1 MSGVINYLIDL
12 PFGLRVA
19 IVLFFLIFV
28 VWKLLGK
35 RILWIFSIIPLLLKQ
50 IFRVLYLVIQTIL
63 DILHKKIGWIFATAD
78 EKFAEMGEKADAK
91 LEKWYQQWQGVQK
104 PKFKE
109 CFLIYAICCLL
120 IILPSYIK
128 TDNKVVKAGESIFF
142 SCEEVILK
150 YLSKCKWYNSQEELT
165 LGEDWFQKASVDNIK
180 KNEFGV
186 ALIVS
191 GLNSTLLVRDIPDK
205 ENSEVL
211 GNLYNNDY
219 VIWTG
224 EMAFSYVDNRV
235 EPWAK
240 IIMEDGTTGWSRMDY
255 LYPLEYEKTVYYV
268 TKSQKKEE

>member
-50 IFRVLYLVIQTIL
+50 IFRLLYLMIQTIL

-78 EKFAEMGEKADAK
+78 EKFVELGEKADAK

-128 TDNKVVKAGESIFF
+128 TDNKVVKVGENIFLR
-142 SCEEVILK
+142 CEEVILK

-165 LGEDWFQKASVDNIK
+165 LGEDWLQKASVDSIN
-180 KNEFGV
+180 KNQFEV
-186 ALIVS
+186 TLIVA
-191 GLNSTLLVRDIPDK
+191 GLNTTLLVRDVPEK
-205 ENSEVL
+205 EKSSVL
-211 GNLYNNDY
+211 DNLYNSDCVTWN
-219 VIWTG
+219 G
-224 EMAFSYVDNRV
+224 EIAFSYVDNRV

-240 IIMEDGTTGWSRMDY
+240 ITTENGTTGWSRMDY
-255 LYPLEYEKTVYYV
+255 LYPVEYEKTVYYV
-268 TKSQKKEE
+268 TECQKKGE